1 MRIRLILIA
10 LCISMSLSAQSD
22 RDMLDAYRRE
32 DMSVWKTYIDTLPF
46 RVEKGGGALIYEY
59 GYCGYV
65 VSADKE
71 AAKPY
76 VSRFREHVEVCR
88 NSLPVGHYEMYM
100 CQESAS

>member
-46 RVEKGGGALIYEY
+46 RVEKGGGALLYEY

-71 AAKPY
+71 AATPFP
-76 VSRFREHVEVCR
+76 SDITRCICR
-88 NSLPVGHYEMYM
+88 RYM
-100 CQESAS
+100 CSNCAFMSLFTRLKQ